1 MNKNQLKDVLSFFHD
16 SEKLK
21 SVLRHSWLSSGR
33 QESDPEHSWR
43 MGIMA
48 MVFAPHLEDP
58 VDLSRVLPMCMI
70 HDIVEVYAGDYPA
83 WNNKP
88 VNKEELE
95 RESLR
100 KLTQHLLPATA
111 QYFHELWEEFE
122 AGETNEAKFSIAL
135 DKLEV
140 IMQHNEA
147 PIDTW
152 NKQEY
157 EFNRVYGT
165 EETNYDQL
173 LRTFRRLLKEETD
186 GKIEKEGKQ

>member
-21 SVLRHSWLSSGR
+21 SVLRHSWLSSR
-33 QESDPEHSWR
+33 RRESDPEHTWR
-43 MGIMA
+43 MSLMA
-48 MVFAPHLEDP
+48 MVLAPHLEKP
-58 VDLSRVLPMCMI
+58 IDLSRVLPMITI
-70 HDIVEVYAGDYPA
+70 HDLVEVYVKDYPA
-83 WNNKP
+83 WGVRPANKQ
-88 VNKEELE
+88 ELE
-95 RESLR
+95 RESLHKITR
-100 KLTQHLLPATA
+100 NLLPETA
-111 QYFHELWEEFE
+111 AYFVALWEEFE

-157 EFNRVYGT
+157 KFNRVYGT
-165 EETNYDQL
+165 DETNYDSL
-173 LRTFRRLLKEETD
+173 LQTFRVLLKKESDKKVKE
-186 GKIEKEGKQ
+186 EGKQ